1 MTSTFPLFSA
11 TNRFR
16 FGAHMPTAGG
26 LHKAVTGGYKIG
38 SDTVQVFTASPRQ
51 WNAPPLKPESVRAF
65 RRAVEKTGLYPLI
78 AHDSYLIN
86 LATQDPALLEKSRNA
101 FKHEMERAETLGLD
115 YLVTHMGAHTGAGEE
130 AGMTQLSAS
139 LDWLHEQLPD
149 VRVRVALETTAGQGT
164 CLGGSFAHFAQ
175 IVSGVKE
182 KERVM
187 ACLDT
192 CHIFVAGYDYRTA
205 EQARAVLDEFDA
217 NVGMN
222 RLICIHANDTDKKCG
237 SRSDRH
243 THIGDGEI
251 GYAGFSSFFE
261 RLKSYPNLPD
271 TVAVVVETPETDT
284 MVAENVYRIKRL
296 GTA

>member
-1 MTSTFPLFSA
+1 MTSTFPLFSPS
-11 TNRFR
+11 TRFR

-115 YLVTHMGAHTGAGEE
+115 YLVTHMGAHTGSGEE
-130 AGMTQLSAS
+130 AGMAQLSAS
-139 LDWLHEQLPD
+139 LNWLHEQLPD
-149 VRVRVALETTAGQGT
+149 VRVKVALETTAGQGT
-164 CLGGSFAHFAQ
+164 CLGGSFGHFAQ
-175 IVSGVKE
+175 IVSEVKE

-205 EQARAVLDEFDA
+205 EQAQTVLDEFDEQ
-217 NVGMN
+217 VGMH
-222 RLICIHANDTDKKCG
+222 RLVCIHANDTDKKCG
-237 SRSDRH
+237 SKSDRH

-251 GYAGFSSFFE
+251 GYGGFAAFFE
-261 RLKSYPNLPD
+261 RLKAYPNLPE
-271 TVAVVVETPETDT
+271 TVAVVVETPESET